1 MKRFDKI
8 GSLLCLIVAAVAIWQ
23 SVTIPMGRIGKP
35 GPGFLPFWVGVILAL
50 LSVILWLEASL
61 RKPSP
66 DRVRFLSGEG
76 KWQYVIFTGISLLV
90 YTALMEILGFRI
102 STFLVLIFLFWFI
115 GKLKWW
121 VSLTGSVLITVG
133 THLIFKV
140 ALKVQLP
147 MGFFRF

>member
-8 GSLLCLIVAAVAIWQ
+8 GALICLAIAVVAIWQ
-23 SVTIPMGRIGKP
+23 SVTIPMGRISKP
-35 GPGFLPFWVGVILAL
+35 GPGFLPFWIGVILVM
-50 LSVILWLEASL
+50 LSVILWIDASFRKASL
-61 RKPSP
+61 

-76 KWQYVIFTGISLLV
+76 RWQYVIFTGIALLV
-90 YTALMEILGFRI
+90 YTGLLEILGFRI

-121 VSLTGSVLITVG
+121 VSLSGSVIVTVG
-133 THLIFKV
+133 AHLIFKV

-147 MGFFRF
+147 GGLFRF